1 MPFDLHI
8 HLRLLTSVFSI
19 IFINVVL
26 SGDNA
31 VVIAM
36 ASRRLPPRERK
47 RAILAGGLGA
57 IGLRIVFTALA
68 TILLHV
74 PLLQMIGGIVL
85 VWVAYKLLAD
95 DEGGH
100 EIQAAGTLWGA
111 IQTIILADFLMSL
124 DNILAVGGASH
135 GSFELLLFGLITS
148 MPLILLG
155 SSLIARLMA
164 SRPWLSTVG
173 AVILTITAARMVAE
187 DHFVHEAIHGG
198 GHLAL
203 TVGLAIVFSLA
214 AVLPT
219 YLRRGPDDRMPP
231 ATA

>member
-8 HLRLLTSVFSI
+8 HLRLLTSVLSI

-47 RAILAGGLGA
+47 RAILVGGLGA
-57 IGLRIVFTALA
+57 IGLRIIFTALA

-74 PLLQMIGGIVL
+74 PFLQLVGGGVL

-95 DEGGH
+95 DGSGH
-100 EIQAAGTLWGA
+100 DIRASGTLWGA
-111 IQTIILADFLMSL
+111 IQTIILADLLMSL

-135 GSFELLLFGLITS
+135 GSFELLLFGLATS

-155 SSLIARLMA
+155 SSVIARMMA
-164 SRPWLSTVG
+164 TYAWLSTVG

-187 DHFVHEAIHGG
+187 DRFVRDAIHGNA
-198 GHLAL
+198 HLAL
-203 TVGLAIVFSLA
+203 TVALAVVFSLV

-219 YLRRGPDDRMPP
+219 YLRRGHDDRMPP
-231 ATA
+231 APA

>member
-1 MPFDLHI
+1 MPFDAHAE
-8 HLRLLTSVFSI
+8 LRLLTSVISI

-36 ASRRLPPRERK
+36 ASRRLQPRERK
-47 RAILAGGLGA
+47 RAILIGGLGA
-57 IGLRIVFTALA
+57 IGLRVIFTALA

-74 PLLQMIGGIVL
+74 PFLQLVGGVVL

-95 DEGGH
+95 DGDGH
-100 EIQAAGTLWGA
+100 DIKASGTLWGA
-111 IQTIILADFLMSL
+111 IQTIILADLLMSL

-135 GSFELLLFGLITS
+135 GSFELLLFGLVTS

-155 SSLIARLMA
+155 SSLIARLM
-164 SRPWLSTVG
+164 STYTWLSTVG
-173 AVILTITAARMVAE
+173 AVVLTITAARMVAE
-187 DHFVHEAIHGG
+187 DHFVREAIHGG
-198 GHLAL
+198 AHLAL
-203 TVGLAIVFSLA
+203 TVALAVVFSLA

-219 YLRRGPDDRMPP
+219 YLRRGHDDRMPP